1 MAWVIGYASDEEVA
15 ELRARGWEVED
26 AERYNLVG
34 ASHHHLLEAPYGEG
48 DKAIAIWV
56 DTSVMDI
63 FSGPDWDKGQYS
75 TSKPVVSTVSADEY
89 GPELGHVRGD
99 QDPESYG
106 EDES

>member
-1 MAWVIGYASDEEVA
+1 VLRSGAKRAS
-15 ELRARGWEVED
+15 L
-26 AERYNLVG
+26 RYNLVG
-34 ASHHHLLEAPYGEG
+34 AIHHHLLEAPYGEG
-48 DKAIAIWV
+48 NKAIAIWV

-63 FSGPDWDKGQYS
+63 FNSVMDIFNGPDWDKGQSS